1 MKTIG
6 LIGGMS
12 WESTITYYRLINQA
26 VQKRLGGVH
35 SARILMHSFDFE
47 DITCLQRTGAWDEC
61 NAVLAKAGQG
71 LVDAGAD
78 IVLICTNTMH
88 LCAPALQQALPV
100 PVLHIADPL
109 GKAIVAAG
117 LKRVGLIGTR
127 FTMQRRDVLI
137 GRLKEQYGLEI
148 LIPGGDDGEE
158 IHRVIFEELCCG
170 QFLKP
175 SRERYRAAMAK
186 LAEAGAEGII
196 LGCTEIPLLVS
207 AADSPVPLFDTTAL
221 HAFAA
226 ADFALGAS

>member
-26 VQKRLGGVH
+26 VQRRLGGVH

-47 DITCLQRTGAWDEC
+47 DITCLQRAGAWDEC
-61 NAVLAKAGQG
+61 NATLIKAGEG
-71 LVDAGAD
+71 LVNAGAD

-88 LCAPALQQALPV
+88 LCAPALEAALSV

-109 GKAIVAAG
+109 GKAIAEAG

-137 GRLKEQYGLEI
+137 GRLKERYGLEI

-158 IHRVIFEELCCG
+158 IHRVIFDELCCG
-170 QFLKP
+170 QFLEP
-175 SRERYRAAMAK
+175 SRERYRGVMAK
-186 LAEAGAEGII
+186 LAAAGAEGII

-207 AADSPVPLFDTTAL
+207 ADDSPLPLFDTTAL

-226 ADFALGAS
+226 ADFALA